1 VSNPTSSGSA
11 ATPAG
16 GGPFVGMRRR
26 VRRAVSGEV
35 VCDECGTVFDGE
47 FCPTCRQRRRRR
59 AGLEGVIDT
68 IGGDRVWVTVE
79 RADDHDGG
87 GWWPPDRRPYDDE
100 DQGDDEPGGW
110 PW

>member
-1 VSNPTSSGSA
+1 
-11 ATPAG
+11 
-16 GGPFVGMRRR
+16 MRRR

-59 AGLEGVIDT
+59 AGLEGVIDSY
-68 IGGDRVWVTVE
+68 GGDRVWVTVE
-79 RADDHDGG
+79 RADQEDGG
-87 GWWPPDRRPYDDE
+87 AWWPTDRRPYDDE

>member
-1 VSNPTSSGSA
+1 VSNPTSNGSA

-26 VRRAVSGEV
+26 VRRAVTGEV

-59 AGLEGVIDT
+59 AGLEAVIDT

-79 RADDHDGG
+79 RADHNDGG
-87 GWWPPDRRPYDDE
+87 GWWPTDRVPYDE
-100 DQGDDEPGGW
+100 HQGEGEPGGW

>member
-1 VSNPTSSGSA
+1 VGNPTSNGAA

-26 VRRAVSGEV
+26 VHRAVTGEV

-47 FCPTCRQRRRRR
+47 FCPTCRQRLRRR
-59 AGLEGVIDT
+59 AGLEAVIDT
-68 IGGDRVWVTVE
+68 VGGDRVWVTVE
-79 RADDHDGG
+79 RADHHDGG
-87 GWWPPDRRPYDDE
+87 GWWPTDRHPYDE
-100 DQGDDEPGGW
+100 DPGEGEPGGW